1 MKAIIGLLVVLAAL
15 PSPAGAQ
22 NPDTPASAV
31 SPGLLERAGVTAT
44 LRMGLWSST
53 HELDGDGPLGAGM
66 LWGKVTR
73 PINRHVSIFGE
84 GWAALRGPMDDGDF
98 RGELREGFVTVT
110 AGPLEVRAGRQII
123 AWGRADGINPTD
135 NLTGQDLTLLAPD
148 DSDRR
153 LGATALKVSYF
164 LRDVSA
170 TVIWIPEFRSHRVPL
185 PPLAG
190 DLASSTSNWT
200 PEQVALRIEQ
210 TGRAVDWSLSAYSG
224 YDLSPDLG
232 LDLEGA
238 APRLTLQAHR
248 IRVVGGD
255 AAGNVGSFGLRAEA
269 AYVRTDDH
277 RGVDPFIKNSFVA
290 IVAGGDRTFREH
302 LNVNLQYLFRYVS
315 DFARADP
322 PESPAARFVAA
333 QQAILSSQARRI
345 QQGASA
351 RASYRWLHDT
361 LEAELAGSGFASPR
375 GIALRPKV
383 VYAVSDRM
391 KLVAG
396 AEIYR
401 GDSSSVF
408 GILRANSG
416 GFAEARWSF

>member
-1 MKAIIGLLVVLAAL
+1 MKAAIGLLFALAAV
-15 PSPAGAQ
+15 PWHAAAQAPPESPA
-22 NPDTPASAV
+22 
-31 SPGLLERAGVTAT
+31 SPSLLERAGVTAT

-53 HELDGDGPLGAGM
+53 HDLDGDGPLGAGM
-66 LWGKVTR
+66 LWGKATR
-73 PINRHVSIFGE
+73 SLNRHVSVFGE
-84 GWAALRGPMDDGDF
+84 GWAALRGPATGGDV
-98 RGELREGFVTVT
+98 RGELREAFVNVT

-153 LGATALKVSYF
+153 LGATSVKVSYF

-185 PPLAG
+185 PPVAG
-190 DLASSTSNWT
+190 DLPSSTSRWT
-200 PEQVALRIEQ
+200 PEQVAFRVEQ

-224 YDLSPDLG
+224 FDLSPDLG
-232 LDLEGA
+232 LDLAGA
-238 APRLTLQAHR
+238 APQLTLKAHR

-255 AAGNVGSFGLRAEA
+255 AAGNVGSYGLRAEA

-277 RGVDPFIKNSFVA
+277 RGIDPFVKNSFVA
-290 IVAGGDRTFREH
+290 VVAGGDRTFREH
-302 LNVNLQYLFRYVS
+302 LNVNLQYLFRYVT
-315 DFARADP
+315 DFARAEP
-322 PESPAARFVAA
+322 PDSPAARFVTD

-351 RASYRWLHDT
+351 RVSYRWLHDT
-361 LEAELAGSGFASPR
+361 LEAELAGSGFAFPK

-383 VYAVSDRM
+383 TYAVSDRL
-391 KLVAG
+391 KLLAG

-401 GDSSSVF
+401 GESSSVF

-416 GFAEARWSF
+416 GYVEARWSF